1 MEGFLMPTN
10 PESIRFARN
19 WSDSPH
25 IPLDDVS
32 AEYESGMFARYLARR
47 FSPALIADAWNTS
60 APLQEPFEILDSLI
74 AAKQPNLKSIK
85 PRNLCPIFR
94 DYCVHSYFVWDC
106 GSVGFAADVYI
117 RFGNRA
123 VAESVRPVPGSP
135 VVIEDKNGVDHLSC
149 HYYRVWVRD
158 GVTSVKV
165 DLDTKAP
172 EAFADVA
179 LITTDTTRN
188 SAQPANPSTVIPIL
202 DPHRVDAN
210 CFWCK

>member
-74 AAKQPNLKSIK
+74 AAKQPNPGISVPSFSTTASIPTSSGTAARSVSPPMYISASVTGPLPK
-85 PRNLCPIFR
+85 ASALCLDRPWLLR
-94 DYCVHSYFVWDC
+94 TRTVWITSRATTIVS
-106 GSVGFAADVYI
+106 GSA
-117 RFGNRA
+117 
-123 VAESVRPVPGSP
+123 
-135 VVIEDKNGVDHLSC
+135 
-149 HYYRVWVRD
+149 
-158 GVTSVKV
+158 
-165 DLDTKAP
+165 
-172 EAFADVA
+172 
-179 LITTDTTRN
+179 
-188 SAQPANPSTVIPIL
+188 TV
-202 DPHRVDAN
+202 
-210 CFWCK
+210 